1 MLKDHSCGE
10 LRKQHIGQEVTLAGW
25 VHRRRDHGG
34 MVFIDLRDREGI
46 VQVVFNPQTAQ
57 QAYEVATS
65 LRNEYVIQLSGEVTL
80 RPRGTANANLDTG
93 EVEVS
98 VKKLAVLNPSPTPPF
113 YINEDVDVDELLC
126 LKYRYLYLRR
136 QRLQRNLALRHRVI
150 KFIRDFLDGRGFLEV
165 ETPILIKSTPEGA
178 RDYLVPSR
186 LNLGKF
192 YALPQSPQQL
202 KQMLMVSGLER
213 YFQIARCFRDE
224 DLRADRQPEFTQC
237 DVEMSFVDEEDIL
250 QLTEE
255 MFTSLVKEVIPQ
267 KRMLLPFPRLTYR
280 EAMERYGTDKP
291 DIRFGMELR
300 DITDIALQTEF
311 DIFHAAIKAGGT
323 VRGICVPGCGS
334 YTRHQMDELIG
345 QATSNGAR
353 GLTTVSISSESSTS
367 FKSTALKHITQAQL
381 ESIAAR
387 FDARQGD
394 LLLIVA
400 DKPDVVN
407 NVLDVLR
414 REMADRLNL
423 RDKNLLAFTFI
434 TDFPLLQWN
443 DATNKWDVM
452 HHPFTAPKDEDIA
465 LLDFD
470 PASVGGRHY
479 DLVCNGSELGSGSIR
494 MHHRQLQEKIFTLL
508 GYSSEE
514 INQQFGPF
522 LAALEYGA
530 PPHGGIALGIDRTIM
545 IFAGEQSIREVI
557 AFPKNQ
563 NAVDMIFDAPSVVTR
578 QQLDEL
584 NLTLKNKQIVK
595 G

>member
-1 MLKDHSCGE
+1 
-10 LRKQHIGQEVTLAGW
+10 
-25 VHRRRDHGG
+25 
-34 MVFIDLRDREGI
+34 
-46 VQVVFNPQTAQ
+46 
-57 QAYEVATS
+57 
-65 LRNEYVIQLSGEVTL
+65 
-80 RPRGTANANLDTG
+80 
-93 EVEVS
+93 
-98 VKKLAVLNPSPTPPF
+98 
-113 YINEDVDVDELLC
+113 
-126 LKYRYLYLRR
+126 
-136 QRLQRNLALRHRVI
+136 
-150 KFIRDFLDGRGFLEV
+150 
-165 ETPILIKSTPEGA
+165 
-178 RDYLVPSR
+178 
-186 LNLGKF
+186 
-192 YALPQSPQQL
+192 
-202 KQMLMVSGLER
+202 
-213 YFQIARCFRDE
+213 
-224 DLRADRQPEFTQC
+224 
-237 DVEMSFVDEEDIL
+237 
-250 QLTEE
+250 
-255 MFTSLVKEVIPQ
+255 
-267 KRMLLPFPRLTYR
+267 MLLPFPRLTYR
-280 EAMERYGTDKP
+280 ETMERYGTDKP

-300 DITDIALQTEF
+300 GITDIALQTEF

-334 YTRHQMDELIG
+334 YTRHQMDELIDL
-345 QATSNGAR
+345 AKSNGAR

-367 FKSTALKHITQAQL
+367 FKSAALKHITQAQL

-387 FDARQGD
+387 LDARQGD

-414 REMADRLNL
+414 REMADKLSL
-423 RDKNLLAFTFI
+423 RDNNLLAFTFI

-465 LLDFD
+465 LLDSD

-514 INQQFGPF
+514 INQQFGSF
-522 LAALEYGA
+522 LTALEYGA

-563 NAVDMIFDAPSVVTR
+563 NAVDMTFDAPSVVTQ

-584 NLTLKNKQIVK
+584 NLTLKNKQIIK

>member
-1 MLKDHSCGE
+1 M
-10 LRKQHIGQEVTLAGW
+10 
-25 VHRRRDHGG
+25 
-34 MVFIDLRDREGI
+34 
-46 VQVVFNPQTAQ
+46 
-57 QAYEVATS
+57 
-65 LRNEYVIQLSGEVTL
+65 
-80 RPRGTANANLDTG
+80 
-93 EVEVS
+93 
-98 VKKLAVLNPSPTPPF
+98 
-113 YINEDVDVDELLC
+113 
-126 LKYRYLYLRR
+126 
-136 QRLQRNLALRHRVI
+136 
-150 KFIRDFLDGRGFLEV
+150 
-165 ETPILIKSTPEGA
+165 
-178 RDYLVPSR
+178 
-186 LNLGKF
+186 
-192 YALPQSPQQL
+192 
-202 KQMLMVSGLER
+202 
-213 YFQIARCFRDE
+213 
-224 DLRADRQPEFTQC
+224 
-237 DVEMSFVDEEDIL
+237 
-250 QLTEE
+250 
-255 MFTSLVKEVIPQ
+255 
-267 KRMLLPFPRLTYR
+267 
-280 EAMERYGTDKP
+280 
-291 DIRFGMELR
+291 
-300 DITDIALQTEF
+300 
-311 DIFHAAIKAGGT
+311 
-323 VRGICVPGCGS
+323 
-334 YTRHQMDELIG
+334 
-345 QATSNGAR
+345 
-353 GLTTVSISSESSTS
+353 
-367 FKSTALKHITQAQL
+367 
-381 ESIAAR
+381 AAR